1 MDTLTTPVTNSGL
14 RKWSKPALI
23 TFLFFLAA
31 GWTGLYVLNENLWGI
46 VLGNWFGLDLESRVG
61 GSIEFFIYDSLK
73 ILLLLAGMIFAIGL
87 LRTAL
92 DPDKIRSFLEGKSL
106 IVALLLAA
114 ALGAVTPFCSCSSI
128 PLFIGFVAAGVP
140 IAVTLTFLIAS
151 PLMNEVAVVMLLQ
164 SFGWEVTVGYLV
176 AGFTIAILAGLAFSR
191 FNLTNQV
198 EEFVFRS
205 PVSQLEEG
213 ETKLSL
219 AGRISFAWEDTKE
232 IFGRVWKWV
241 ILGVAI
247 GAVIHGWIPTEFFA
261 TYAGPDNPFAVFLA
275 VVIGVPLYFNAAGVI
290 PIAAEL
296 WDKGMALGTVM
307 SFMMATVALSLPEFI
322 LLKRVL
328 KPKLLFAFFGVVAT
342 GIIVVGLIFNFAMA

>member
-1 MDTLTTPVTNSGL
+1 MDTITPNRSKTDL
-14 RKWSKPALI
+14 RTWSKPALI
-23 TFLFFLAA
+23 GFLALLA
-31 GWTGLYVLNENLWGI
+31 AVWAGLYFLNENIWVPI
-46 VLGNWFGLDLESRVG
+46 LGDWIGLDLESRVG

-92 DPDKIRSFLEGKSL
+92 DPDRVRSFLEGKSL
-106 IVALLLAA
+106 LVALLLAA

-151 PLMNEVAVVMLLQ
+151 PLINEVAFVMLLQ
-164 SFGWEVTVGYLV
+164 SFGWEVTAGYVV
-176 AGFTIAILAGLAFSR
+176 AGFTIAIVAGFAFSR
-191 FNLTNQV
+191 FNLTSQV
-198 EEFVFRS
+198 EEFVYRT

-213 ETKLSL
+213 TTKITL
-219 AGRISFAWEDTKE
+219 AGRINFAREDTRE

-241 ILGVAI
+241 LIGVAI

-261 TYAGPDNPFAVFLA
+261 AYAGPDNPFAVLLA
-275 VVIGVPLYFNAAGVI
+275 VIIGVPLYFNAAGVI

-307 SFMMATVALSLPEFI
+307 AFMMATVALSLPEFI
-322 LLKRVL
+322 LLKRIL
-328 KPKLLFAFFGVVAT
+328 KPKLLFAFFGVVAA
-342 GIIVVGLIFNFAMA
+342 GIIVVGFIFNFAMA